1 MDTLERVIEA
11 DLEPLCKAELEGG
24 MRAICTLMVFRT
36 CTALGRKTQPRMD
49 AVAEKRAAQGWIE
62 GGVGLVTFEQAC
74 EHLDVDAER
83 ARRQIKIYAEGLG
96 RQDIKKV
103 APMESHSCPKSIPI
117 R

>member
-1 MDTLERVIEA
+1 
-11 DLEPLCKAELEGG
+11 
-24 MRAICTLMVFRT
+24 
-36 CTALGRKTQPRMD
+36 LGRKTQPRMD

-96 RQDIKKV
+96 RRDIKK
-103 APMESHSCPKSIPI
+103 
-117 R
+117 